1 MVKVSN
7 SRFCFLKKQNFV
19 VDSDKCYETASFEQI
34 MSLTLSYYYMYLKKR
49 KIYKIKH
56 FVVQT

>member
-1 MVKVSN
+1 MRLSFKSYIMVKVSN

-34 MSLTLSYYYMYLKKR
+34 MSLTLSYYLKKR
-49 KIYKIKH
+49 NK
-56 FVVQT
+56 T

>member
-7 SRFCFLKKQNFV
+7 SRFCFLKKQDFV

-49 KIYKIKH
+49 NK
-56 FVVQT
+56 T